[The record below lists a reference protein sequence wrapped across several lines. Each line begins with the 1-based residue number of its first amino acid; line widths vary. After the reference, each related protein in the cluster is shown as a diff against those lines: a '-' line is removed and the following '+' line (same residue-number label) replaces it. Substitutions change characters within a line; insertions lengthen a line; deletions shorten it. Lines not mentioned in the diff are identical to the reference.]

1 MVQVVTTVLKLVPM
15 AVVIL
20 WGLASSTV
28 LNMFV
33 VPALYLRFG
42 TPAREVVR

>member
-1 MVQVVTTVLKLVPM
+1 M

-20 WGLASSTV
+20 FGLLSSTV

-33 VPALYLRFG
+33 VPALYRRYGSLNNRQNES
-42 TPAREVVR
+42 ASA

>member
-1 MVQVVTTVLKLVPM
+1 M

-20 WGLASSTV
+20 CGLITSTL

-33 VPALYLRFG
+33 VPALYLRYG
-42 TPAREVVR
+42 RLTRPE

>member
-1 MVQVVTTVLKLVPM
+1 M

-20 WGLASSTV
+20 CGLSSSTA

-33 VPALYLRFG
+33 VPALYRRFG
-42 TPAREVVR
+42 SLARDRGDAS